1 MRIMTKLLALMLAL
15 MLTACA
21 ALAEDGDQLLD
32 IQSKGEIVVAT
43 EGAWAPWTYHDE
55 AGTLVGFDVE
65 VAQAIAA
72 KLGVT
77 ATFAETE
84 WDGIF
89 AGLDSGRYDI
99 AANGVEITDER
110 AETYDFSVPYGYIR
124 TALIVRGDNE
134 DITSFEDLNGKH
146 TANSIASTYMTLA
159 ESYGVL
165 LYCNTFSAQEIRI
178 ITASPEFAARLPR
191 LFKRA
196 FGLGFDVLPKEGTAG
211 KSSFKITDRDKLKK
225 IFDAFGA
232 EIDGTVSHHINFGV
246 IEDDCC
252 RASFIR
258 GAFLAGG
265 SVTDPEKR
273 YHLELAT
280 PHHSVSREAYSV
292 LLELGFTPKE
302 TQRGG
307 NWLLYFKQADFIADF
322 FTAIGAPGTA
332 MNIMTAKVEKEMR
345 NTITRRV
352 NCDSANADKVV
363 AAAQEQIDA
372 IRRIVREY
380 GIDALP
386 EPLKDAALLRIANPE
401 ASLADLATLSYPP
414 VTKSCLSHR
423 LKKIMSFK
431 PEE

>member
-1 MRIMTKLLALMLAL
+1 MSFSSEAKAELCQQRPDKKC
-15 MLTACA
+15 CA
-21 ALAEDGDQLLD
+21 
-32 IQSKGEIVVAT
+32 
-43 EGAWAPWTYHDE
+43 
-55 AGTLVGFDVE
+55 
-65 VAQAIAA
+65 
-72 KLGVT
+72 
-77 ATFAETE
+77 
-84 WDGIF
+84 
-89 AGLDSGRYDI
+89 
-99 AANGVEITDER
+99 
-110 AETYDFSVPYGYIR
+110 
-124 TALIVRGDNE
+124 
-134 DITSFEDLNGKH
+134 
-146 TANSIASTYMTLA
+146 LA

-401 ASLADLATLSYPP
+401 RASPILRRCPI
-414 VTKSCLSHR
+414 R
-423 LKKIMSFK
+423 R
-431 PEE
+431 